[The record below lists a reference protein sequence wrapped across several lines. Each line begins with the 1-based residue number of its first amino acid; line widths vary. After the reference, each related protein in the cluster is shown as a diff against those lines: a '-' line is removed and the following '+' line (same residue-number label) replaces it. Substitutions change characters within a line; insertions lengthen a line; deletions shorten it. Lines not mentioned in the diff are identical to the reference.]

1 MKTVEQPSN
10 PATQQPLNR
19 RAGHRPPWLKIRVP
33 GDLDQLPVS
42 RLMHDLALNTVCQ
55 EARCPNIFECWQAGT
70 ATFMVLGEICT
81 RRCTFCAVGKGLP
94 GAADDDEPRRVAEA
108 VEKMGVRHA
117 VITMVNRD
125 DMPDGGAEHVA
136 KTVAAVRARTGAAVE
151 VLISDLEGNRDALR
165 VVVAA
170 QPEVL
175 AHNIETVP
183 RLYPAVRPVA
193 KYRRS
198 LDVLRWAAED
208 ASVILSEAKDLPQR
222 DEDPSPSSRLRMTGM
237 LVKSSLMLG
246 LGETE
251 DEILAVAG
259 DLREAGVQIFTM
271 GQYLAPTGNHHPV
284 RRYYTPEEF
293 AELGHA
299 ARALGFKHVESAPLV
314 RSSYMAHRAI
324 ESAPDA
330 ARDVR

>member
-1 MKTVEQPSN
+1 MSS
-10 PATQQPLNR
+10 APLNR
-19 RAGHRPPWLKIRVP
+19 RAGVRPSWLKIRVP

-55 EARCPNIFECWQAGT
+55 EARCPNIFECWGAGT

-81 RRCTFCAVGKGLP
+81 RRCTFCAVGKGKPLP
-94 GAADDDEPRRVAEA
+94 ADADEPRRVAEA
-108 VEKMGVRHA
+108 VARMGVKHA

-125 DMPDGGAEHVA
+125 DMPDGGAAHVA
-136 KTVAAVRARTGAAVE
+136 QTVAAVRARTGAAVE
-151 VLISDLEGNRDALR
+151 VLISDLEGNRDALKI
-165 VVVAA
+165 VIDA

-175 AHNIETVP
+175 AHNVETVP

-198 LDVLRWAAED
+198 LDVLCWAAE
-208 ASVILSEAKDLPQR
+208 VN
-222 DEDPSPSSRLRMTGM
+222 M
-237 LVKSSLMLG
+237 LTKSSLMLG

-251 DEILAVAG
+251 EEILAVAR
-259 DLREAGVQIFTM
+259 DLRDAGVEIFTM

-284 RRYYTPEEF
+284 RRYVPPGEF
-293 AELGHA
+293 AALGEK
-299 ARALGFKHVESAPLV
+299 ARALGFRHVESAPLV